1 MTYAYRLKER
11 DLSIIAWLVV
21 GAIAGFIAS
30 RLVPGDE
37 GYGVIGGLIAGIVGA
52 MLGGFVF
59 GALTNTDWTTG
70 IDIPTLIAAIVGAI
84 VVVFLWNMIARRQGG
99 STAV

>member
-1 MTYAYRLKER
+1 M
-11 DLSIIAWLVV
+11 SIIAWLVV

-52 MLGGFVF
+52 LLGGYLFSL
-59 GALTNTDWTTG
+59 LTSKEDWLTG
-70 IDIPTLIAAIVGAI
+70 IDIPTLFAAIVGAI
-84 VVVFLWNMIARRQGG
+84 IVVFAWNAIARRRG
-99 STAV
+99 TAV